1 MHVNGISSENIEVVV
16 CLLQISRFTDVL
28 HELSVRALRDQ
39 LYPDV
44 KVSPLLYLF

>member
-1 MHVNGISSENIEVVV
+1 MLMISSENIEVV

-28 HELSVRALRDQ
+28 HELSVCALREQ

-44 KVSPLLYLF
+44 KVSPLLHLF